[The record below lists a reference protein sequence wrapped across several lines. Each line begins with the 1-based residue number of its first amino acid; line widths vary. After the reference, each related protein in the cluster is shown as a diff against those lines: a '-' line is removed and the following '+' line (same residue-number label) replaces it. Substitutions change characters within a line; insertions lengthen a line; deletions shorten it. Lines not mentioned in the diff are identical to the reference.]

1 MLDIV
6 SAVSIFVVGQFI
18 LKSIIEPIQEL
29 KKEIAVILGDLIF
42 YANIYSNPGTAEK
55 EVIDK
60 ASNVL
65 RKYSSELIA
74 KSSIIPFYNLWYY
87 LRLVPSYKDIEN
99 VSSNLIG
106 LSNSLYSSPS
116 KAVSNVDISENNR
129 KNSDEIQKLLTS
141 YYSKIPINQ
150 LLILFI
156 LIVIF
161 VFSFLSYKDKILE
174 IYCDKNNT
182 IKKSNSYDFNGSLS
196 IHEISYFQQ
205 N

>member
-29 KKEIAVILGDLIF
+29 KKEIAVILGDMIF
-42 YANIYSNPGTAEK
+42 YANIYSNPGIVEK

-60 ASNVL
+60 ASNIL

-99 VSSNLIG
+99 VSSRLIG
-106 LSNSLYSSPS
+106 LSNSLHSSPS
-116 KAVSNVDISENNR
+116 TAINDVDIADNNH
-129 KNSDEIQKLLTS
+129 KNSDEIKKLLTS
-141 YYSKIPINQ
+141 YYSKVPINQ
-150 LLILFI
+150 LFILFT

-161 VFSFLSYKDKILE
+161 VFLLLSYKDKVLE
-174 IYCDKNNT
+174 IYCDKNTT
-182 IKKSNSYDFNGSLS
+182 IRKSNNYDFNGTLS
-196 IHEISYFQQ
+196 IYKE
-205 N
+205 